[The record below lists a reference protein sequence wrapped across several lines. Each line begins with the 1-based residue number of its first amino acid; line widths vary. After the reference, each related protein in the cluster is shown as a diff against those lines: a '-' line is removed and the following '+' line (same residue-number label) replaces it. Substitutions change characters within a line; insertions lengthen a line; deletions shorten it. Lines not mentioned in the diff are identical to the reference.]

1 MTNGFGVTNHARA
14 EVIPG
19 DMETRLEEYGL
30 LPTCVQLHEP
40 AGKKAA
46 EDVT

>member
-1 MTNGFGVTNHARA
+1 MTNGFGVTSHAQA
-14 EVIPG
+14 EVVRG
-19 DMETRLEEYGL
+19 DRETRLEEYEL

>member
-1 MTNGFGVTNHARA
+1 MKNGFGVTSHARA
-14 EVIPG
+14 EVIRG
-19 DMETRLEEYGL
+19 ARETCLEEYEL

-40 AGKKAA
+40 AAKKAA